1 MKHNVAALQIGASPL
16 GTKAT
21 MEKIMSYESRIKE
34 LNVQLVV
41 MPEATIGG
49 YPKGSTFGTYLGYR
63 TQSGRE
69 EFAKYHR
76 SAISLPGPETEALLD
91 FSKQTGATLVI
102 GVIEK
107 DGATLYC
114 TMIYIDPEVGYIG
127 KHRKLMP
134 TASERLVWGQG
145 DGSGL
150 ITPDN
155 KHLGKLG
162 GAICWENYMPLYRAT
177 MYAKGINVYC
187 APTVDDRE
195 IWKSLMR
202 TIGTEGRL
210 FVISAVQFLPT
221 PEECGLYLPEWE
233 KGKNCING
241 GSVIVN
247 PYGDI
252 IAGPLTG
259 EEGLLTAEIDLDMI
273 VEARYD
279 LDVTGH
285 YARNDIFKLTVDER
299 PKDGVSFIN

>member
-1 MKHNVAALQIGASPL
+1 MKYNVAALQIGASPS
-16 GTKAT
+16 GTLAT
-21 MEKIMSYESRIKE
+21 LEKIMKYESEIKE
-34 LNVQLVV
+34 LNIKLVV

-69 EFAKYHR
+69 EFSKYHKN
-76 SAISLPGPETEALLD
+76 AITLPGPETETLLN
-91 FSKQTGATLVI
+91 FSKRTGATLVV
-102 GVIEK
+102 GAIEK
-107 DGATLYC
+107 AGATLYC
-114 TMIYIDPEVGYIG
+114 TMIYIDPDLGYIG

-155 KHLGKLG
+155 KYLGKLG
-162 GAICWENYMPLYRAT
+162 GAICWENYMPLYRAA
-177 MYAKGINVYC
+177 MYSKGVNVYC
-187 APTVDDRE
+187 APTVDERE
-195 IWKSLMR
+195 IWQSLMR

-210 FVISAVQFLPT
+210 FVVSAVHFLPP
-221 PEECGLYLPEWE
+221 PEECGLDMPTWE
-233 KGKNCING
+233 KGRNSING

-259 EEGLLTAEIDLDMI
+259 KEGLLTAEIDLDTI

-279 LDVTGH
+279 LDITGH

>member
-1 MKHNVAALQIGASPL
+1 MKYNVAALQIGASPS
-16 GTKAT
+16 GTPAT
-21 MEKIMSYESRIKE
+21 LKKIMSYESQIQESSIK
-34 LNVQLVV
+34 LVV

-63 TQSGRE
+63 TQSGRG
-69 EFAKYHR
+69 EFANYHKN
-76 SAISLPGPETEALLD
+76 AIIIPGPETEMLLD
-91 FSKQTGATLVI
+91 FSKRAGASLVIGAIEKAGATLF
-102 GVIEK
+102 
-107 DGATLYC
+107 C
-114 TMIYIDPEVGYIG
+114 TMIYIDSDLGYIG

-155 KHLGKLG
+155 KYLGKLG

-187 APTVDDRE
+187 APTVDERE
-195 IWKSLMR
+195 IWRSLMR
-202 TIGTEGRL
+202 TIGSEGRL
-210 FVISAVQFLPT
+210 FVVSAVQFLPP
-221 PEECGLYLPEWE
+221 PEECGLDMPTWE
-233 KGKNCING
+233 KGRNSING

-259 EEGLLTAEIDLDMI
+259 KEGLLTAEIDLDTI

-299 PKDGVSFIN
+299 PKDGVSFIS

>member
-1 MKHNVAALQIGASPL
+1 MKYTVAALQIGTSPL
-16 GTKAT
+16 GTAST
-21 MEKIMSYESRIKE
+21 IEKILSYESQIKE
-34 LNVQLVV
+34 SNIKLVV
-41 MPEATIGG
+41 LPEATIGG

-69 EFAKYHR
+69 DFAQYHKN
-76 SAISLPGPETEALLD
+76 AIELPGPETNVLLEL
-91 FSKQTGATLVI
+91 SSRTGASIVV
-102 GVIEK
+102 GAIEK

-114 TMIYIDPEVGYIG
+114 TMVYIDPKLGYIG

-150 ITPDN
+150 IVAEN
-155 KHLGKLG
+155 EHLGKFG
-162 GAICWENYMPLYRAT
+162 GAICWENYMPLYRAA

-187 APTVDDRE
+187 APTVDERE
-195 IWKSLMR
+195 IWRSLMR
-202 TIGTEGRL
+202 TIAVEGRL
-210 FVISAVQFLPT
+210 FVVSAVQFLPL
-221 PEECGLYLPEWE
+221 PEECGLTLPGWD
-233 KGKNCING
+233 KDRNCING

-259 EEGLLTAEIDLDMI
+259 EEGLLKAEIDLDVI
-273 VEARYD
+273 IESRYD

-285 YARNDIFKLTVDER
+285 YARNDIFTLTVDER
-299 PKDGVSFIN
+299 PKDGVSFIK